1 MRRLIL
7 LRHAKT
13 ESDAPSGKD
22 YDRRLDDRGREDA
35 AAIGGWLVAQQL
47 LPELAM
53 VSRAVRAQQTWAIVA
68 DQIPADATQPRAVHL
83 DELYSAS
90 PATMLALLRQAPSHP
105 HMVLLIGHN
114 PGLHE
119 LALGLS
125 CSNGGSEH
133 KPLPGNMPTA
143 AVAVIDFAV
152 KKWDDVAFG
161 GGRLCQYMTPKLL
174 KAPHGH

>member
-22 YDRRLDDRGREDA
+22 HDRRLDDRGREDA
-35 AAIGGWLVAQQL
+35 AAIGGWLVGQQL
-47 LPELAM
+47 LPQLAL
-53 VSRAVRAQQTWAIVA
+53 VSSAVRAQQTWAIVG
-68 DQIPADATQPRAVHL
+68 DQIPADAPQPSVIHL
-83 DELYSAS
+83 DELYSAT
-90 PATMLALLRQAPSHP
+90 PASMLGLIREAPSHP
-105 HMVLLIGHN
+105 HIVLLIGHN

-125 CSNGGSEH
+125 CSNGGSEP

-152 KKWDDVAFG
+152 RQWDDVGFG
-161 GGRLCQYMTPKLL
+161 GGRLVQYMTPKLL

>member
-22 YDRRLDDRGREDA
+22 HDRRLDDRGREDA
-35 AAIGGWLVAQQL
+35 AAIGGWLIGQQL
-47 LPELAM
+47 RPELVL
-53 VSRAVRAQQTWAIVA
+53 VSSAVRAQQTWAIVG
-68 DQIPADATQPRAVHL
+68 DQIPADAPQPNVAHL
-83 DELYSAS
+83 AELYSAT
-90 PATMLALLRQAPSHP
+90 PATMLGILREVPGHP
-105 HMVLLIGHN
+105 QLILLIGHN

-125 CSNGGSEH
+125 CSKGGTEH

-143 AVAVIDFAV
+143 AVAVIDFAI
-152 KKWDDVAFG
+152 KHWGDASFG
-161 GGRLCQYMTPKLL
+161 GGRLTQYMTPKLL